1 MVNELKTAAPAQ
13 FRVFFSIL
21 AYVLSVVLGTGIS
34 AAEQLPSTTRSTL
47 GEQVVPNYFD
57 PRERLALPDISD
69 FSRIRFLTTTDF
81 PPFNFLDQTGKLAG
95 FHVDLARAICTEL
108 KISGKC
114 QIQALPWSDLEQ
126 ALAAG
131 QGEAI
136 IAGLAITADNREKY
150 AFTRSYLQF
159 PARFVRN
166 RSVSIAGS
174 APDSLAARRVGV
186 VEKSAHAAMLKAYF
200 PRIDAVPFASAS
212 EMLQALREKKVDAA
226 FGDGLR
232 LSFWLSGEP
241 AGGCCA
247 FFGGPY
253 LSQHFLGHGLA
264 IAVLKK
270 NRVLA
275 QAFDHALL
283 SMSRDGKFAD
293 LYRRYFPNG
302 MY

>member
-1 MVNELKTAAPAQ
+1 MVNELPSGTSAQ
-13 FRVFFSIL
+13 FRVLIGLL
-21 AYVLSVVLGTGIS
+21 ACAVALLAAPAALPAQDVPQPGMS
-34 AAEQLPSTTRSTL
+34 AVG
-47 GEQVVPNYFD
+47 GEIVPNYFD
-57 PRERLALPDISD
+57 PRERLALPDISG
-69 FSRIRFLTTTDF
+69 FGRIRFLTTTDF

-95 FHVDLARAICTEL
+95 FHVDLARAICDEL
-108 KISGKC
+108 KISDKC
-114 QIQALPWSDLEQ
+114 QIQALPWGDLQQ
-126 ALAAG
+126 ALATG
-131 QGEAI
+131 QGEAVL
-136 IAGLAITADNREKY
+136 AGLAITDDNRRKY

-166 RSVSIAGS
+166 R
-174 APDSLAARRVGV
+174 AATIGGRTAEALSDKRVGV
-186 VEKSAHAAMLKAYF
+186 VAKGAHAAMLKAFF
-200 PRIDAVPFASAS
+200 PKLRPVPF
-212 EMLQALREKKVDAA
+212 ETDMKMLQALKDRKIDAA
-226 FGDGLR
+226 YGDGLQ
-232 LSFWLSGEP
+232 LSFWLSSEP

-283 SMSRDGKFAD
+283 AMSRDGRFAD

>member
-1 MVNELKTAAPAQ
+1 MIVAGAVGMMAQDLASPA
-13 FRVFFSIL
+13 VPGSN
-21 AYVLSVVLGTGIS
+21 
-34 AAEQLPSTTRSTL
+34 EQL
-47 GEQVVPNYFD
+47 VPNYFD
-57 PRERLALPDISD
+57 PRERLSLPDISD
-69 FSRIRFLTTTDF
+69 FGRVRFLTTTDF

-95 FHVDLARAICTEL
+95 FHVDLARAVCDEL
-108 KISGKC
+108 KISAKC
-114 QIQALPWSDLEQ
+114 QIQALPWNELEQ

-136 IAGLAITADNREKY
+136 VAGLAITAKNRQKY

-166 RSVSIAGS
+166 RES
-174 APDSLAARRVGV
+174 AIRGTVPETLAAERVGV
-186 VEKSAHAAMLKAYF
+186 VGKSAHAAMLKAFF
-200 PRIDAVPFASAS
+200 PKIGAVPFPSDAA
-212 EMLQALREKKVDAA
+212 MLGALKDRKIDAA
-226 FGDGLR
+226 FGDGLQ
-232 LSFWLSGEP
+232 LSFWLSSEP
-241 AGGCCA
+241 AAGCCA
-247 FFGGPY
+247 FLGGPY
-253 LSQHFLGHGLA
+253 LSGHFLGHGLA

-283 SMSRDGKFAD
+283 AMERDGRFAD